1 MLCPEA
7 GGDDMRRREFI
18 TLLAAGGDWPRAA
31 HAQQPTM
38 PVIGFLDP
46 RSHHTLADQLR
57 AFRQGLKDAGYVEGE
72 NVAIEYRW
80 AEDQYDRLPALAAE
94 LVRRRVAVIITNG
107 GPPAAV
113 AALSRRRGDRIEA
126 LGIMQGRQARCAN
139 FQDAGSA
146 LPGERRHRSWSTA
159 APQQDGKLTAL
170 SAAQVVNEARASL
183 ENIRKRANWR

>member
-1 MLCPEA
+1 
-7 GGDDMRRREFI
+7 
-18 TLLAAGGDWPRAA
+18 
-31 HAQQPTM
+31 M
-38 PVIGFLDP
+38 PVIGFLDN
-46 RSHHTLADQLR
+46 RSPHTIADQLR

-72 NVAIEYRW
+72 NVAIEHRW
-80 AEDQYDRLPALAAE
+80 AQDQFDRLPALAAE

-146 LPGERRHRSWSTA
+146 LPENVDTDRGRRPHPETGWKA
-159 APQQDGKLTAL
+159 YGAL
-170 SAAQVVNEARASL
+170 SRAGRQRGARLA
-183 ENIRKRANWR
+183 